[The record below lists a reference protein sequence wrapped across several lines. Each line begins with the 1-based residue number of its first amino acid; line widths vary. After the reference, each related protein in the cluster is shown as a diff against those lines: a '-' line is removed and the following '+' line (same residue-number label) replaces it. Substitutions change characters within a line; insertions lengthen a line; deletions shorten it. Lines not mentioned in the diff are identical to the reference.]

1 MCGWVRVR
9 PGRAIRVHVEIVR
22 RKDVIFLVVIE
33 DSLTL

>member
-9 PGRAIRVHVEIVR
+9 PGRAIRVDVEIVR